1 MRNIELQTVPNALT
15 PLQASQVSVFQK
27 AFNVSGLGFDQ
38 FCTMMYWIEK
48 FMAQAGADSLLNSDE
63 FITILNDRTFNW
75 KIRST
80 IDYSPAEID
89 AKYFY
94 KMPESEE
101 RPGTARKHSSGDG
114 GDLPLTEGDFF
125 HTSAGFLQKK
135 SDDYEG
141 ILATQVT
148 DGPKPRKII
157 FNILDVNMDGHL
169 TLTEFFELIKMYNVF
184 NYLAGDRYKQ
194 NPWSITMQDFRKNV
208 ARVKTGIIIGF
219 PSDNEK
225 SLLDSLESM
234 LITNEVNFK
243 EFMIKF
249 MYRKAFKPKEIA
261 NTLNAVSLVDL
272 MSVFSR

>member
-1 MRNIELQTVPNALT
+1 
-15 PLQASQVSVFQK
+15 
-27 AFNVSGLGFDQ
+27 
-38 FCTMMYWIEK
+38 
-48 FMAQAGADSLLNSDE
+48 
-63 FITILNDRTFNW
+63 
-75 KIRST
+75 
-80 IDYSPAEID
+80 
-89 AKYFY
+89 
-94 KMPESEE
+94 MPESEE
-101 RPGTARKHSSGDG
+101 RPGTARKRNSGDG

-135 SDDYEG
+135 GDEYEG
-141 ILATQVT
+141 ILAAQVT

-234 LITNEVNFK
+234 LITYEVNFK

>member
-1 MRNIELQTVPNALT
+1 
-15 PLQASQVSVFQK
+15 
-27 AFNVSGLGFDQ
+27 
-38 FCTMMYWIEK
+38 
-48 FMAQAGADSLLNSDE
+48 
-63 FITILNDRTFNW
+63 
-75 KIRST
+75 
-80 IDYSPAEID
+80 
-89 AKYFY
+89 
-94 KMPESEE
+94 MPESEE

-208 ARVKTGIIIGF
+208 TRVKTGIIIGF